1 MISFSADHPQAHG
14 YFRYVLEQILS
25 GESTE
30 VVVEQIHEY
39 LTTIGKNVNEGKV
52 KLDDFIVFK
61 VRTLSFSYEVP
72 LISA

>member
-1 MISFSADHPQAHG
+1 MSFTADHTQAHG

-30 VVVEQIHEY
+30 IVVEQIHEY

-61 VRTLSFSYEVP
+61 VRAIFFSHEVP
-72 LISA
+72 LIST

>member
-1 MISFSADHPQAHG
+1 MSFTADHAQAHG

-30 VVVEQIHEY
+30 IVVEQIHEY

-61 VRTLSFSYEVP
+61 VRTVFFT
-72 LISA
+72 